1 MAGSTPTPTPTLT
14 LTLSTLTLTLNPT
27 LTQTQTQANPI
38 PNRRLDTPWH
48 KGVWGTVHDR
58 GDADF
63 VFARFASIDHLLR
76 VVSEERIE
84 SVRCEDGNEVVVGR

>member
-1 MAGSTPTPTPTLT
+1 M
-14 LTLSTLTLTLNPT
+14 
-27 LTQTQTQANPI
+27 
-38 PNRRLDTPWH
+38 
-48 KGVWGTVHDR
+48 WGTVHDR

-84 SVRCEDGNEVVVGR
+84 SVRCEDGNQVVVGR